1 MSSVA
6 FWVQLEASLRLIAL
20 SAEWLKHPSSGP
32 LLWPA
37 SMQAKRSSALEADES
52 GGSATMQFG
61 VQWWRGGQLARRICD
76 WEMLPK
82 IIARRGGRQGLFL
95 MYHYQIAG
103 FIFLHVCGG
112 IWQLKTT

>member
-37 SMQAKRSSALEADES
+37 SMQVKRSSALEADES

-95 MYHYQIAG
+95 LYLYQIAD
-103 FIFLHVCGG
+103 FIFYMSVVASGN
-112 IWQLKTT
+112 